1 MFYNKVQ
8 EILNQNYFSDK
19 VVYSIS
25 GRAINEIID
34 AFAELQDEIRNEYEN
49 HIDDLRLELDFA
61 RMRSENLEE
70 RIEDL
75 KLENSELMD
84 ELDYQKLSLEK

>member
-19 VVYSIS
+19 AIYSVS
-25 GRAINEIID
+25 GRAINEVID

-49 HIDDLRLELDFA
+49 HIDDLRLELDLE
-61 RMRSENLEE
+61 RMKNENLEE

-84 ELDYQKLSLEK
+84 ELDYQKLSFEK

>member
-19 VVYSIS
+19 AIYSVS
-25 GRAINEIID
+25 GRAINEVID

-49 HIDDLRLELDFA
+49 RIDDLRLELGLE
-61 RMRSENLEE
+61 RMKNENLEE

-84 ELDYQKLSLEK
+84 ELDYQKLSFEK